1 MYIWGQENGLPVGDT
16 INIAV
21 ATIEHRALVPFD
33 MILDWLL
40 VTNHHYHF

>member
-16 INIAV
+16 INLAV
-21 ATIEHRALVPFD
+21 ATIEHRALVLFD

-40 VTNHHYHF
+40 VTNHYHF